1 MYNCLLTIKQ
11 FLPVGYQMTIAPGN
25 SVGGHYEIIAPLG
38 SGNFGQTYLAMDT
51 HYMNRKCVIKRFN
64 FSSINSDIFNKAQEL
79 FTREAGVL
87 YQLNPHQNQHIPQ
100 FFAYFNQGKEFYL
113 VEEWIDGQTLY
124 EELKHKH
131 QLKEDE
137 VVDLVEEVLEVLKCI
152 HSQGII
158 HRDIKPENLMRR
170 NSNKKIV
177 LIDFG
182 AVKEEVAKSTTVT
195 PQKKATQI
203 YTLGYAPPE
212 QVKGIPQP
220 NSDIY
225 ALGMTALQLLTG
237 LEPEDLKDT
246 KTGEVILPRD
256 IEVSDKLAQILN
268 KMVCEQHWQRYQ
280 SAEDVIKDV
289 EQYRKTQLALFGLNP
304 LQGKSLNSIA
314 VKKTISPLLVFAIS
328 APIVTVIFLV
338 ISFLTIRN
346 LVSPNTVKSD
356 TTQTTK
362 KPQTSKPQKTPLSS
376 PDVIEG
382 EKTNKKCP
390 PILAP
395 GQRC

>member
-1 MYNCLLTIKQ
+1 
-11 FLPVGYQMTIAPGN
+11 MTIAPGN
-25 SVGGHYEIIAPLG
+25 LVGGHYKIIASLD
-38 SGNFGQTYLAMDT
+38 SGNFGETYLAEDT
-51 HYMNRKCVIKRFN
+51 HCMNRKCVVKRFS
-64 FSSINSDIFNKAQEL
+64 FSSINAQIFKKAQEL
-79 FTREAGVL
+79 FEREADVL
-87 YQLNPHQNQHIPQ
+87 YQLNTHQNQHIPH
-100 FFAYFNQGKEFYL
+100 FFAYFNDAQEFYL
-113 VEEWIDGQTLY
+113 VEEWIDGDTLY
-124 EELKHKH
+124 KELKRK
-131 QLKEDE
+131 QRLTEDE
-137 VVDLVEEVLEVLKCI
+137 IVDFLEEVCPALKFI

-182 AVKEEVAKSTTVT
+182 AVKEEVAKSTIVT
-195 PQKKATQI
+195 PQAKATQI

-212 QVKGIPQP
+212 QVQGMPQT

-246 KTGEVILPRD
+246 KTGEVILPKD
-256 IEVSDKLAQILN
+256 IKVSDKLAQILN

-280 SAEDVIKDV
+280 SAEDVIQDI
-289 EQYRKTQLALFGLNP
+289 EQYRKTQLVLFGLNP
-304 LQGKSLNSIA
+304 SQGKSLNSIA
-314 VKKTISPLLVFAIS
+314 VKKSINPLLVFAIT
-328 APIVTVIFLV
+328 APIATVIFV
-338 ISFLTIRN
+338 VMSFLTIRN

-362 KPQTSKPQKTPLSS
+362 NPQTSKPQKTPLSS

-382 EKTNKKCP
+382 EKTKTNKKCP